1 VTRGWT
7 RSVER
12 DIRDILHRLHAL
24 PLAGVLVTAVHREGP
39 VGGVDLDLVRD
50 VLAHCLLPV
59 YVAGGIGSLNDLSAL
74 ESVGVHAAILGRAL
88 YSGGL
93 DAHAVA
99 TRYAP
104 AVRPPGGLA

>member
-1 VTRGWT
+1 MYPPEEIPET
-7 RSVER
+7 
-12 DIRDILHRLHAL
+12 
-24 PLAGVLVTAVHREGP
+24 VTARGSAP
-39 VGGVDLDLVRD
+39 SAGSGSLARAALDLFISCYGAAAGD
-50 VLAHCLLPV
+50 FALAVLARGGV